1 MFIRLLG
8 FFLMCEMM
16 WNVLYLW
23 RYSEAHVYCNWFVT
37 CAIHM
42 LIKSGCFCFLGVI
55 SLMKSVQFPDFWE
68 IRTQSTRDSETL
80 LLEAPPYFLPML
92 ILFFCEVGKTLME
105 AVETPRLLAP
115 PSLASLPQNFQSKTQ
130 MNSGINHR
138 WPSLHDQHRPMSWDA
153 FPVLPQRAY
162 ISSRPAEEVES
173 SLFSWCVSLFQR
185 LCHTC

>member
-115 PSLASLPQNFQSKTQ
+115 
-130 MNSGINHR
+130 HR
-138 WPSLHDQHRPMSWDA
+138 NWQVCHRTSNRKSRWIAGSTIVDAAWP
-153 FPVLPQRAY
+153 
-162 ISSRPAEEVES
+162 
-173 SLFSWCVSLFQR
+173 
-185 LCHTC
+185 T